1 MSIDRA
7 EPALTVDDAI
17 RTRRSLRLFLPTP
30 VPAQPLHELLAL
42 AARAPSGTNV
52 QPWRTYVLAGKEKD
66 ALAQAIIAKYRSS
79 GEESKDFEYYPRE
92 WLEPW
97 ISRRRKVGADL
108 YGLLEITKG
117 DKEKMLAQWTRNYLF
132 FDAPVGLIFTI
143 DRVFGPGMLLD
154 YGMFMENLMLAAR
167 ARGLDTCPQAAFAD
181 FPETIATTLGLPEN
195 ERVICGMSL
204 GYADPAAP
212 ENTLHTERAA
222 VETFADFRGFSA

>member
-1 MSIDRA
+1 MNPNHVESA
-7 EPALTVDDAI
+7 KAVDDAI
-17 RTRRSLRLFLPTP
+17 RTRRSIRRFLPTP
-30 VPAQPLHELLAL
+30 IPAETVHELLAL

-52 QPWRTYVLAGKEKD
+52 QPWRVYALAGTEKE
-66 ALAQAIIAKYRSS
+66 ALAHAIIAQYRAS
-79 GEESKDFEYYPRE
+79 GEESKDFEYYPKE

-108 YGLLEITKG
+108 YGLLDIVKG

-132 FDAPVGLIFTI
+132 FDAPIGLIFTI

-154 YGMFMENLMLAAR
+154 YGMFMENLMIAAR

-181 FPETIATTLGLPEN
+181 FPKTIAAALGLADN

-212 ENTLHTERAA
+212 ENALHTEREA
-222 VETFADFRGFSA
+222 VETFTDFRGF

>member
-1 MSIDRA
+1 MNQNRIESAD
-7 EPALTVDDAI
+7 TVDDAI
-17 RTRRSLRLFLPTP
+17 RTRRSIRRFLPTP
-30 VPAQPLHELLAL
+30 VAEATVRELLAL

-52 QPWRTYVLAGKEKD
+52 QPWRTYVLAGTEKD
-66 ALAQAIIAKYRSS
+66 ALAQAIVASYGTPEDEAR
-79 GEESKDFEYYPRE
+79 DFEYYPKE

-108 YGLLEITKG
+108 YGLLGIAKG

-181 FPETIATTLGLPEN
+181 FPKTIAATLGLPDN

>member
-1 MSIDRA
+1 MTTPSA
-7 EPALTVDDAI
+7 PAAFDPPLSAN
-17 RTRRSLRLFLPTP
+17 TRDCTKRYTNCWRW
-30 VPAQPLHELLAL
+30 
-42 AARAPSGTNV
+42 RWAPSGTNV

-143 DRVFGPGMLLD
+143 DASL
-154 YGMFMENLMLAAR
+154 
-167 ARGLDTCPQAAFAD
+167 ARGCCS
-181 FPETIATTLGLPEN
+181 TTA
-195 ERVICGMSL
+195 CSWK
-204 GYADPAAP
+204 
-212 ENTLHTERAA
+212 T
-222 VETFADFRGFSA
+222 